1 LALALALL
9 GGCEDEVVTTSSSSG
24 GAAPVPGAAA
34 AGTGGGAPAKPAE
47 VAPPKFEVTE
57 ADFSESERSR
67 DPFRAFTDIFKE
79 ETKGGAKSQRD
90 VVLAK
95 FAIDEL
101 RLIGIVTR
109 AEPAKAMLVDPG
121 GTGYVVQRGQF
132 VGKPDI
138 VQAAGR
144 TGASYEINWRVDR
157 IREGD
162 IVLIRED
169 PANPDVPSATRVI
182 PLRPE
187 GSEIEG
193 QVHTQTAPVF
203 PDRRQEARDQTR
215 RRSAPAAS
223 APAGPSA
230 PLR

>member
-1 LALALALL
+1 MKRLLGPSLSALL
-9 GGCEDEVVTTSSSSG
+9 WLAGCGDDPPPPSVSAPPPPSAPLTAASAGG
-24 GAAPVPGAAA
+24 GAAGKDVA
-34 AGTGGGAPAKPAE
+34 
-47 VAPPKFEVTE
+47 APPKPEIVESEFT
-57 ADFSESERSR
+57 ESERSR
-67 DPFRAFTDIFKE
+67 DPFRSFVDIFKE
-79 ETKGGAKSQRD
+79 ESKTAAKSQRQ
-90 VVLAK
+90 VVLSQ

-101 RLIGIVTR
+101 KLIGIVTR
-109 AEPAKAMLVDPG
+109 SEPAKAMLVDPG

-157 IREGD
+157 IRDGD

-187 GSEIEG
+187 TDSG
-193 QVHTQTAPVF
+193 
-203 PDRRQEARDQTR
+203 
-215 RRSAPAAS
+215 
-223 APAGPSA
+223 AGK
-230 PLR
+230 